1 MKKRETEVEEDEDE
15 EAWWFWEGFDFGPLK
30 EKEKRKQTM
39 RIFSGH
45 LKGQRRRK
53 KWRREKMNQGG
64 YG

>member
-15 EAWWFWEGFDFGPLK
+15 EAWRFWEGFDFGPLK

-45 LKGQRRRK
+45 SKGQKRRK
-53 KWRREKMNQGG
+53 KWRR
-64 YG
+64 